1 MNPRQIE
8 ARQMIKLA
16 IVLMLTIELILEVWQ
31 IWRLFH
37 VKENLALQ
45 DHRTRLGAVS
55 PDRPM

>member
-1 MNPRQIE
+1 MDPRQIE

-37 VKENLALQ
+37 VKENLALR